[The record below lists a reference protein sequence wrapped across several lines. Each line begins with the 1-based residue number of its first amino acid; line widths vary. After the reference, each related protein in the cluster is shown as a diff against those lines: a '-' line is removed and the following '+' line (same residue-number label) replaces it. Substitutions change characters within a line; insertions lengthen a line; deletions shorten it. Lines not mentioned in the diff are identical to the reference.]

1 MSKKRTPLFFS
12 PKSPPPLTRI
22 PCPLGLVKK
31 FVPDTGLNDRIIDVV
46 SWWSARKNR
55 VLALNFHGFDG
66 VLETVRNLYH
76 MLPLYARKRFGF
88 ITYAPDPQEGCAVRW
103 VQYLMHPA
111 KRQGPHGG
119 NKPAAR
125 SGEIDFAGGHTLPEK

>member
-1 MSKKRTPLFFS
+1 MRGDTEQALSLIHIYPAVFLPQEPTPFDQDSL
-12 PKSPPPLTRI
+12 
-22 PCPLGLVKK
+22 PLGLVKK

-88 ITYAPDPQEGCAVRW
+88 ITYAPDPQERLRCAPGCSILCIQQKDKDLSLIHIWPRI
-103 VQYLMHPA
+103 
-111 KRQGPHGG
+111 RT
-119 NKPAAR
+119 
-125 SGEIDFAGGHTLPEK
+125 S